1 LDTLEVENKKLK
13 DKEEYI
19 NNEKAKVENQEKI
32 NSKTIQIKNEEIK
45 IFLNSENYGN
55 NSDKTINEEI
65 LYNIAKDL
73 KEKEELKL
81 DKENLENINKENE
94 SKIKTFKVKIQEL
107 SFAFAKS
114 TLTKMLKKRRYNK

>member
-1 LDTLEVENKKLK
+1 MDTLEVENKKLK

-94 SKIKTFKVKIQEL
+94 SKIKTFKVKI
-107 SFAFAKS
+107 
-114 TLTKMLKKRRYNK
+114 